1 MTSLLLSVEDP
12 LQVST
17 LVRAGLSSSTCP
29 FKIRFPSRNLLTIHS
44 LPRRPYPLSGFSL
57 LPWAEHAC
65 DSYLLARSLP
75 SNFRTVSVCLLDI
88 SIWTSLS
95 TVFTVSLGGITTL
108 SVGMFTT
115 LSVGMSLYAISLF
128 SPSLS
133 HPYLYSLTTHSE
145 HACTFN
151 LLNSRHHGLV
161 VSVPS
166 ILCSAWY
173 PSRCLNID

>member
-17 LVRAGLSSSTCP
+17 LVRAGLSSSTNP
-29 FKIRFPSRNLLTIHS
+29 FKTRFPSRNLLTIHS
-44 LPRRPYPLSGFSL
+44 LPRWSYPLSGFSS
-57 LPWAEHAC
+57 LPWAEYSC
-65 DSYLLARSLP
+65 DSYLLPRSLP

-88 SIWTSLS
+88 SIWLSLS

-108 SVGMFTT
+108 SVGM
-115 LSVGMSLYAISLF
+115 SLYAYFSL

-133 HPYLYSLTTHSE
+133 HPYPYSLTAHSE

-161 VSVPS
+161 TSVPQH
-166 ILCSAWY
+166 LV
-173 PSRCLNID
+173 

>member
-75 SNFRTVSVCLLDI
+75 SNFRTVSVCQIFPSGHPSVQCLLFRLVASLLFQQECLCMLFLSFHLLSLTLI
-88 SIWTSLS
+88 FIPSLPTQNMHAHSTSLIAG
-95 TVFTVSLGGITTL
+95 TMAQL
-108 SVGMFTT
+108 SVYPASCVVPGTQ
-115 LSVGMSLYAISLF
+115 VGA
-128 SPSLS
+128 
-133 HPYLYSLTTHSE
+133 
-145 HACTFN
+145 
-151 LLNSRHHGLV
+151 
-161 VSVPS
+161 
-166 ILCSAWY
+166 
-173 PSRCLNID
+173 